1 MCMGFGCNA
10 AGVIGCRIIDSPRER
25 LIAVLTNSFV
35 PCNGRFP
42 TMIALIT
49 IFFAGSGALSSARSA
64 LMLTGLIVL
73 GVAMTLVCSKLL
85 SCTILRGVPSSFTLE
100 LPPYRRPKVGEVIVR
115 SIFDRTL
122 FVLAR
127 ALKAAAPAGLIIW
140 LLADVSFGGETILAR
155 GCELLD
161 PAARLIG
168 MDGAILLAFIVGIP
182 ANEIVIPVMLM
193 CYLSGGSLMDYGS
206 IAELREVLLA
216 NGWSGVTA
224 LCVLIFSLMH
234 WPCATT
240 LMTIKKESGS
250 LGYTVLA
257 AALPTV
263 CGIVFCALVNSAAR
277 LLA

>member
-1 MCMGFGCNA
+1 MGFGCNV

-49 IFFAGSGALSSARSA
+49 IFFAGSGAAASLRSA

-73 GVAMTLVCSKLL
+73 GVAMTLCASKLL
-85 SCTILRGVPSSFTLE
+85 SCTVLRGVPSSFTLE
-100 LPPYRRPKVGEVIVR
+100 LPPYRRPKLGEVVLR
-115 SIFDRTL
+115 SVFDRTL

-127 ALKAAAPAGLIIW
+127 ALRAAAPAGLIIW
-140 LLADVSFGGETILAR
+140 LLGNVAPGGETVLAR
-155 GCELLD
+155 CCALLD

-193 CYLSGGSLMDYGS
+193 CYLSGGSLTDYAS
-206 IAELREVLLA
+206 VAELREILLA
-216 NGWSGVTA
+216 NGWSGVTG
-224 LCVLIFSLMH
+224 LCVLLFSLMH

-250 LGYTVLA
+250 VGYTLLA
-257 AALPTV
+257 AALPTA
-263 CGIVFCALVNSAAR
+263 CGVAACALVNFAAR
-277 LLA
+277 VLA

>member
-1 MCMGFGCNA
+1 M
-10 AGVIGCRIIDSPRER
+10 
-25 LIAVLTNSFV
+25 
-35 PCNGRFP
+35 
-42 TMIALIT
+42 
-49 IFFAGSGALSSARSA
+49 
-64 LMLTGLIVL
+64 
-73 GVAMTLVCSKLL
+73 
-85 SCTILRGVPSSFTLE
+85 
-100 LPPYRRPKVGEVIVR
+100 GEVIIR

-140 LLADVSFGGETILAR
+140 LLANVSVGGETVLAR
-155 GCELLD
+155 CCELLD

-206 IAELREVLLA
+206 IAQLREILLA

-224 LCVLIFSLMH
+224 LCVLVFSLMH

-240 LMTIKKESGS
+240 LMTIKKESGRA
-250 LGYTVLA
+250 GYTVLA

-263 CGIVFCALVNSAAR
+263 CGVIICALINFAAWIF
-277 LLA
+277 A

>member
-1 MCMGFGCNA
+1 MSMGFGCNA

-25 LIAVLTNSFV
+25 LIAILTNSFV

-49 IFFAGSGALSSARSA
+49 IFFAGSGAAASLRSA

-73 GVAMTLVCSKLL
+73 GVVMTLCASKLL

-100 LPPYRRPKVGEVIVR
+100 LPPYRRPKVGEVVVR
-115 SIFDRTL
+115 SVFDRTL
-122 FVLAR
+122 FVLVR

-140 LLADVSFGGETILAR
+140 LLGNVTFGGETVLSR
-155 GCELLD
+155 CCELLD

-193 CYLSGGSLMDYGS
+193 CYLSGGSLMDYAS
-206 IAELREVLLA
+206 VAELREILLA
-216 NGWSGVTA
+216 NGWSAATG
-224 LCVLIFSLMH
+224 LCVLLFSLMH

-250 LGYTVLA
+250 VGYTLLA
-257 AALPTV
+257 AALPTA
-263 CGIVFCALVNSAAR
+263 CGIAACALVNFAAR
-277 LLA
+277 LLG

>member
-1 MCMGFGCNA
+1 
-10 AGVIGCRIIDSPRER
+10 
-25 LIAVLTNSFV
+25 
-35 PCNGRFP
+35 
-42 TMIALIT
+42 
-49 IFFAGSGALSSARSA
+49 
-64 LMLTGLIVL
+64 
-73 GVAMTLVCSKLL
+73 
-85 SCTILRGVPSSFTLE
+85 
-100 LPPYRRPKVGEVIVR
+100 
-115 SIFDRTL
+115 
-122 FVLAR
+122 
-127 ALKAAAPAGLIIW
+127 
-140 LLADVSFGGETILAR
+140 
-155 GCELLD
+155 
-161 PAARLIG
+161 
-168 MDGAILLAFIVGIP
+168 
-182 ANEIVIPVMLM
+182 
-193 CYLSGGSLMDYGS
+193 MDYGS